1 MQELFVSQIANE
13 LRIPV
18 PGCAILNL
26 EQDFLN
32 DNKDLQF
39 KYHLTPGLYF
49 GSEALS
55 NVESNIVPEYKKAI
69 VQKKPRI
76 VRSWNTFFRNV
87 SNSEVYSSIIAL
99 DLLTANFDRFSNEGN
114 ILVVNSNKERKVYAL
129 DFGHCFTSPYWNNQ
143 KARFM
148 QTVPEV
154 GENYSDY
161 VKMIVSNYIGESN
174 MPLVPLGTIF
184 HGMQN
189 NIFFEKGNPF
199 KNIISKIEGIS
210 TEKLVSFLQQI
221 PKDWV
226 VGRELQINMYVHF
239 IERNKFI
246 VKYML
251 NSLYDLGAFSNS
263 IGGQLLWKT
272 EDINYGIQ

>member
-1 MQELFVSQIANE
+1 MQISKEYVDQIDASLTPQLGMSKPIPILASNNKKYFLKRQYVVDQNGVPHNENAVFMQELFVSQIANE

-184 HGMQN
+184 
-189 NIFFEKGNPF
+189 
-199 KNIISKIEGIS
+199 
-210 TEKLVSFLQQI
+210 
-221 PKDWV
+221 W
-226 VGRELQINMYVHF
+226 
-239 IERNKFI
+239 
-246 VKYML
+246 
-251 NSLYDLGAFSNS
+251 A
-263 IGGQLLWKT
+263 
-272 EDINYGIQ
+272 